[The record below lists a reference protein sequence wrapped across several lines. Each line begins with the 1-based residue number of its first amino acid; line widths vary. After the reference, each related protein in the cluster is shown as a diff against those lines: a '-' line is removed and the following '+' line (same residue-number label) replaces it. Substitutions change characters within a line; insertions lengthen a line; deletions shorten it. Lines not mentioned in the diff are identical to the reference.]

1 MNARLVAWTV
11 VLALAAAGAEWFP
24 PAGVIVP
31 LLAPLVALLWAWT
44 RGVGAGLAATAPG
57 ALMLAWL
64 GPEALPVYAAS
75 VMGGVIVA
83 RLLSAGRSFGFSI
96 GAGTAPFAVWT
107 IGLAVTG
114 FDPVSPEFMGRWED
128 LVASTQGGEELRQSA
143 DAAVAILRNT
153 WVASE
158 VLWFA
163 GLLAFVTAALGRR
176 MEVGRALPAPGRWRS
191 LDLPDAVVGVL
202 IAGLLLVL
210 VGSGNAIRAAG
221 WNLIF
226 GCGVLYALRGIGI
239 EIFWLD
245 RGKVSRGMKAAFFLG
260 NVVFFLPVFLVLS
273 AVLGLLDTW
282 FDFRRQRGSER
293 GGNPLSLFHHSSGDD
308 LKE

>member
-1 MNARLVAWTV
+1 MNARLLAWTV
-11 VLALAAAGAEWFP
+11 VLTLAVAGARWFP
-24 PAGVIVP
+24 PAGVVVS
-31 LLAPLVALLWAWT
+31 LLAPLLALLWAWT
-44 RGVGAGLAATAPG
+44 RGAGAGVAAAVPG
-57 ALMLAWL
+57 GVVLAWA

-75 VMGGVIVA
+75 VFGGVVVA
-83 RLLSAGRSFGFSI
+83 RLLAAGWSFGTAVAV
-96 GAGTAPFAVWT
+96 GAAPFAVWT
-107 IGLAVTG
+107 VGLAVTG
-114 FDPVSPEFMGRWED
+114 FDPVSAEFMGRWEG
-128 LVASTQGGEELRQSA
+128 LIGVTQGGAELRQSA

-163 GLLAFVTAALGRR
+163 GLLAFVTVLARR
-176 MEVGRALPAPGRWRS
+176 MEAGRNLPAPGRWKS
-191 LDLPDAVVGVL
+191 LDLPDALVGVL

-210 VGSGNAIRAAG
+210 FGGGAALQAAG
-221 WNLIF
+221 WNLVF

-245 RGKVSRGMKAAFFLG
+245 RGRVGRGMRAVFFIG
-260 NVVFFLPVFLVLS
+260 NLVFFLPVFLVLS

-293 GGNPLSLFHHSSGDD
+293 GGHPLSLFHHSSGDD

>member
-11 VLALAAAGAEWFP
+11 VLTLAVAGTAWFP
-24 PAGVIVP
+24 LAGVVVS

-44 RGVGAGLAATAPG
+44 RGAGAGIAATLPGG
-57 ALMLAWL
+57 ALLAWL
-64 GPEALPVYAAS
+64 GPESLPVYAAS
-75 VMGGVIVA
+75 VLGGVIVA
-83 RLLSAGRSFGFSI
+83 RMLAAGWSFGASVGT
-96 GAGTAPFAVWT
+96 GAAPFAVWT

-114 FDPVSPEFMGRWED
+114 FDPVSAEFMGRWEE
-128 LVASTQGGEELRQSA
+128 LVAAAQGGEELRQSA

-158 VLWFA
+158 ALWFA
-163 GLLAFVTAALGRR
+163 GLLAFIAVLARR
-176 MEVGRALPAPGRWRS
+176 MEAGRTLPAPGRWRF
-191 LDLPDAVVGVL
+191 LDLPDALVGVL

-210 VGSGNAIRAAG
+210 VGGGDSIRAAG
-221 WNLIF
+221 WNLVF
-226 GCGVLYALRGIGI
+226 ACGVLYALRGIGI

-245 RGKVSRGMKAAFFLG
+245 RGRISRGMRAVFFIG
-260 NVVFFLPVFLVLS
+260 NVVFFLPIFLVLS

-282 FDFRRQRGSER
+282 FDFRRQRDSER
-293 GGNPLSLFHHSSGDD
+293 GGHPLSLFHHSSGDD